1 MPADAQQLL
10 DTLAQQRGAM
20 LQLLERLTLIE
31 SPSSDASTQLPV
43 QRLIADQLQALDFRA
58 RPLAGRSTGGALF
71 ASPVRRTRSRQVQLL
86 LGHYD
91 TVWPVGTLRDMP
103 FQVDDNIVRGPG
115 VFDMKGG
122 IVQIVFALKAV
133 AALGA
138 EPAVTPVVLLNSDEE
153 IGSRESTR
161 HIKRLARIANRAL
174 VMEPSMGPEGT
185 IKTTRKGVGRFT
197 VRARG
202 KAAHAGLDPESGA
215 SAILELSHVI
225 QKLFGLNDP
234 QQGVSVNVG
243 TIDGGIRPNV
253 IAPEST
259 AVIDVRVQSQADAE
273 RVSAAI
279 AEIRPETPGVELEID
294 GYIGRP
300 PLEPTPANQ
309 ALWQLATELGAAL
322 GLSLEEGL
330 AGGGSD
336 GSTVSQYTATLDG
349 LGPVGDGAHARHEHL
364 LIDRTI
370 ERTALLA
377 MLIMAPSLEVANE
390 PN

>member
-1 MPADAQQLL
+1 MDQSAQLL
-10 DTLAQQRGAM
+10 DKVRAQREPM
-20 LQLLERLTLIE
+20 LGLLEKLARVET
-31 SPSSDASTQLPV
+31 PSSDAGTQLPIRDMISEELAALGYRV
-43 QRLIADQLQALDFRA
+43 RRLSGRRTGGSLFAA
-58 RPLAGRSTGGALF
+58 PLARERGR
-71 ASPVRRTRSRQVQLL
+71 PVQLL

-91 TVWPVGTLRDMP
+91 TVWPVGTLNDMP
-103 FQVDDNIVRGPG
+103 FEVDENVVRGPG

-122 IVQIVFALKAV
+122 IVQILFALRSIAT
-133 AALGA
+133 LGL
-138 EPAVTPVVLLNSDEE
+138 EPSVTPIILLNSDEE

-161 HIKRLARIANRAL
+161 HIRRLARIADRAL

-197 VRARG
+197 VCARG

-234 QQGVSVNVG
+234 AAGVSVNVG

-253 IAPEST
+253 IAAEST
-259 AVIDVRVQSQADAE
+259 AVIDVRVQTVVDAE
-273 RVSAAI
+273 RVSKLIMAI
-279 AEIRPETPGVELEID
+279 KPETPGVELDID
-294 GYIGRP
+294 GFIGRP
-300 PLEPTPANQ
+300 PLEPTPANR
-309 ALWQLATELGAAL
+309 ALWSVAKDLGSRI
-322 GLSLEEGL
+322 GLDLSQGL

-336 GSTVSQYTATLDG
+336 GSTASLYTATLDG

-364 LIDRTI
+364 LLDKTQ

-377 MLIMAPSLEVANE
+377 MLILHPPLDMPDADHR
-390 PN
+390 